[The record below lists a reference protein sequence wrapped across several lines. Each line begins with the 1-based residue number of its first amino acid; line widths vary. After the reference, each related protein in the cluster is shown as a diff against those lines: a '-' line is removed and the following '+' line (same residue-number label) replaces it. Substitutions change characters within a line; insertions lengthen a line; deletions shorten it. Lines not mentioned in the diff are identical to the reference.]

1 MTPEEY
7 EGAQRILVRFGH
19 LFDVNVG
26 VRLHLGDRLKPYYQA
41 QCSFCGLRTA
51 GTKIEL
57 QQSLLY
63 RNPSEDFA
71 TQQDLHERQLEVSAY
86 EDEQE
91 AIRVEEEAIRFEQWW
106 QDPTTDFVEK
116 LDELPQRALEEEM
129 QTPESFLLQ
138 SKLMSKWP

>member
-1 MTPEEY
+1 
-7 EGAQRILVRFGH
+7 
-19 LFDVNVG
+19 VNVG

-41 QCSFCGLRTA
+41 QCSFRGLRTA

-63 RNPSEDFA
+63 RDPSEDFA
-71 TQQDLHERQLEVSAY
+71 IQQDLHELQLEVSAY

-91 AIRVEEEAIRFEQWW
+91 AIRVEEEAMRFEQWW